1 MRGRC
6 SRGASPVAG
15 VPLNGQ
21 RTSHDEP
28 DIRKPGEYAALTGF
42 IATANGFRFTVLG
55 LFLATAGFVL
65 RQPSQWTTLLV
76 AILTIL
82 LWAAELRT
90 RRMLLELLDRAREL
104 EGEDEERF
112 AALLQPKEN
121 RKNRILSHTTAINL
135 TYLVVFAYSAVVFV
149 VGPEHFQPPA
159 NG

>member
-1 MRGRC
+1 
-6 SRGASPVAG
+6 
-15 VPLNGQ
+15 
-21 RTSHDEP
+21 
-28 DIRKPGEYAALTGF
+28 
-42 IATANGFRFTVLG
+42 
-55 LFLATAGFVL
+55 VL
-65 RQPSQWTTLLV
+65 RQPSQWTTLFV

-159 NG
+159 TG